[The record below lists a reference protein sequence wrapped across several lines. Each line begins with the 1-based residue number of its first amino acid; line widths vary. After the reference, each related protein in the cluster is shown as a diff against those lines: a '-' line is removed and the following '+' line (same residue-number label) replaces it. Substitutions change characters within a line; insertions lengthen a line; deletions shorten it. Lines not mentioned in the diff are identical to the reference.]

1 MEKVMQSFTDE
12 QKGIKEYY
20 LCDVL
25 QYGKRFP
32 MGTWIYFDVVD
43 YNAAAIVTKAMIEDV
58 LKWSEEDVVRK
69 LNSKT
74 FTDNK
79 LGGMFDSVFNRS
91 TYAAINN
98 AYPEK
103 YKPWQFANVPN
114 SYWTKE
120 TAAEATMW
128 LIEEKLK
135 WSEEE
140 LLKKLSTKTFY
151 DNGLRGMLNAV
162 FVNSPYAAI
171 DNAYPG
177 KYKPWQFEHAPKSY
191 WMKET
196 AVEATIWLIE
206 EKLKWS
212 EEDVVKKLSTKTFKD
227 NKLGGMLDSVL
238 NSSPY
243 AAIDN
248 AYPGKY
254 KPWQFE
260 HAPNSYWTKEAA
272 VEATI
277 WLIEEKLKWSDE
289 DVVKKLSQKTFYDNG
304 LRGMLTRVFANSP
317 YAAINNAYPG
327 KYKPWQFEHVPKSYW
342 TKETAVEAT
351 IWLIEEK
358 LKWSEEDI
366 VKKLSQKTF
375 YDNGLRGML
384 TQVFVNSPYAAI
396 NNAYPG
402 KYAKSDFYGYRNKV

>member
-79 LGGMFDSVFNRS
+79 LGGMLDSVFNRS

-120 TAAEATMW
+120 TAAEATKWFIEEKLKWSEEELLKKLSTKTFYDNGLGEILNATFTKSLYAAINNAYPEKYKPWQFANVPNSYWTKETAAEATRW

-151 DNGLRGMLNAV
+151 DNGLGEMLNAI
-162 FVNSPYAAI
+162 F
-171 DNAYPG
+171 
-177 KYKPWQFEHAPKSY
+177 
-191 WMKET
+191 
-196 AVEATIWLIE
+196 
-206 EKLKWS
+206 
-212 EEDVVKKLSTKTFKD
+212 TK
-227 NKLGGMLDSVL
+227 
-238 NSSPY
+238 
-243 AAIDN
+243 
-248 AYPGKY
+248 
-254 KPWQFE
+254 
-260 HAPNSYWTKEAA
+260 
-272 VEATI
+272 
-277 WLIEEKLKWSDE
+277 
-289 DVVKKLSQKTFYDNG
+289 
-304 LRGMLTRVFANSP
+304 SP
-317 YAAINNAYPG
+317 YAAINNAYPE
-327 KYKPWQFEHVPKSYW
+327 KYKPW
-342 TKETAVEAT
+342 
-351 IWLIEEK
+351 
-358 LKWSEEDI
+358 
-366 VKKLSQKTF
+366 
-375 YDNGLRGML
+375 
-384 TQVFVNSPYAAI
+384 
-396 NNAYPG
+396 
-402 KYAKSDFYGYRNKV
+402 

>member
-162 FVNSPYAAI
+162 FVNSPYSAI
-171 DNAYPG
+171 NSAYPD
-177 KYKPWQFEHAPKSY
+177 KYKPWQFPNVPLSY
-191 WMKET
+191 WNNET
-196 AVEATIWLIE
+196 AAEATKWLIE

-212 EEDVVKKLSTKTFKD
+212 EEDVVKKLS
-227 NKLGGMLDSVL
+227 
-238 NSSPY
+238 
-243 AAIDN
+243 
-248 AYPGKY
+248 
-254 KPWQFE
+254 
-260 HAPNSYWTKEAA
+260 
-272 VEATI
+272 
-277 WLIEEKLKWSDE
+277 
-289 DVVKKLSQKTFYDNG
+289 QKIFYDNG
-304 LRGMLTRVFANSP
+304 LRGMLARVFDGST

-327 KYKPWQFEHVPKSYW
+327 KYV
-342 TKETAVEAT
+342 
-351 IWLIEEK
+351 
-358 LKWSEEDI
+358 
-366 VKKLSQKTF
+366 
-375 YDNGLRGML
+375 
-384 TQVFVNSPYAAI
+384 
-396 NNAYPG
+396 
-402 KYAKSDFYGYRNKV
+402 KSDFYGYRSKV

>member
-12 QKGIKEYY
+12 QKEIKEYY

-43 YNAAAIVTKAMIEDV
+43 YNVAAIVTKAMIEDV

-103 YKPWQFANVPN
+103 YKPWQFAKVPL

-120 TAAEATMW
+120 TAAEATRW

-140 LLKKLSTKTFY
+140 LLKKLSK
-151 DNGLRGMLNAV
+151 
-162 FVNSPYAAI
+162 
-171 DNAYPG
+171 
-177 KYKPWQFEHAPKSY
+177 
-191 WMKET
+191 
-196 AVEATIWLIE
+196 
-206 EKLKWS
+206 
-212 EEDVVKKLSTKTFKD
+212 KTFKD
-227 NKLGGMLDSVL
+227 NKLIGMLD
-238 NSSPY
+238 
-243 AAIDN
+243 
-248 AYPGKY
+248 
-254 KPWQFE
+254 Q
-260 HAPNSYWTKEAA
+260 
-272 VEATI
+272 
-277 WLIEEKLKWSDE
+277 
-289 DVVKKLSQKTFYDNG
+289 
-304 LRGMLTRVFANSP
+304 VFDGSP

-327 KYKPWQFEHVPKSYW
+327 KYV
-342 TKETAVEAT
+342 
-351 IWLIEEK
+351 
-358 LKWSEEDI
+358 
-366 VKKLSQKTF
+366 
-375 YDNGLRGML
+375 
-384 TQVFVNSPYAAI
+384 
-396 NNAYPG
+396 
-402 KYAKSDFYGYRNKV
+402 KSDFYGYRSKV

>member
-98 AYPEK
+98 AYPGK

-212 EEDVVKKLSTKTFKD
+212 EEDVVKKLS
-227 NKLGGMLDSVL
+227 
-238 NSSPY
+238 
-243 AAIDN
+243 
-248 AYPGKY
+248 
-254 KPWQFE
+254 
-260 HAPNSYWTKEAA
+260 
-272 VEATI
+272 
-277 WLIEEKLKWSDE
+277 
-289 DVVKKLSQKTFYDNG
+289 QKIFYDNG
-304 LRGMLTRVFANSP
+304 LRGMLARVFDGSP

-327 KYKPWQFEHVPKSYW
+327 KYV
-342 TKETAVEAT
+342 
-351 IWLIEEK
+351 
-358 LKWSEEDI
+358 
-366 VKKLSQKTF
+366 
-375 YDNGLRGML
+375 
-384 TQVFVNSPYAAI
+384 
-396 NNAYPG
+396 
-402 KYAKSDFYGYRNKV
+402 KSDFYGYRSKV

>member
-25 QYGKRFP
+25 QYGKRFQS
-32 MGTWIYFDVVD
+32 GTWIYFDVVD
-43 YNAAAIVTKAMIEDV
+43 YNAAAIVTKSMIEDV
-58 LKWSEEDVVRK
+58 
-69 LNSKT
+69 
-74 FTDNK
+74 
-79 LGGMFDSVFNRS
+79 
-91 TYAAINN
+91 
-98 AYPEK
+98 
-103 YKPWQFANVPN
+103 
-114 SYWTKE
+114 
-120 TAAEATMW
+120 
-128 LIEEKLK
+128 LK

-140 LLKKLSTKTFY
+140 LLKKLSAKTFK
-151 DNGLRGMLNAV
+151 DNKLIGMLDQV
-162 FVNSPYAAI
+162 FDGSPYAAI
-171 DNAYPG
+171 NNAYPD
-177 KYKPWQFEHAPKSY
+177 KYKPWQFAKVPLSY
-191 WMKET
+191 WTKET
-196 AVEATIWLIE
+196 AAEATRWFIE

-212 EEDVVKKLSTKTFKD
+212 EEDVVKKLSRKTFKD

-260 HAPNSYWTKEAA
+260 HAP
-272 VEATI
+272 
-277 WLIEEKLKWSDE
+277 
-289 DVVKKLSQKTFYDNG
+289 
-304 LRGMLTRVFANSP
+304 
-317 YAAINNAYPG
+317 
-327 KYKPWQFEHVPKSYW
+327 KSYW

-358 LKWSEEDI
+358 LKWSEEDV

-384 TQVFVNSPYAAI
+384 TQVFANSPYAAI

-402 KYAKSDFYGYRNKV
+402 KYVKSDFYGYRNKV

>member
-58 LKWSEEDVVRK
+58 LKWSEEDVVKK
-69 LNSKT
+69 LGTKT
-74 FTDNK
+74 FKDNGLK
-79 LGGMFDSVFNRS
+79 GMLTNVFDGSS
-91 TYAAINN
+91 YAAINN
-98 AYPEK
+98 AYPGK
-103 YKPWQFANVPN
+103 YKPWQFEHVPK

-120 TAAEATMW
+120 TAVEATIW

-177 KYKPWQFEHAPKSY
+177 KYKPWQFAYVPNSYWTKENAIKATKWLIEEKLKWSEEELFKRLSIKVFRKYDLSGMIQHVYNYSSYSAINSAYPDKYKPWQFEHVPKSY
-191 WMKET
+191 WTKER

-212 EEDVVKKLSTKTFKD
+212 EEELLKKLST
-227 NKLGGMLDSVL
+227 
-238 NSSPY
+238 
-243 AAIDN
+243 
-248 AYPGKY
+248 
-254 KPWQFE
+254 
-260 HAPNSYWTKEAA
+260 
-272 VEATI
+272 
-277 WLIEEKLKWSDE
+277 
-289 DVVKKLSQKTFYDNG
+289 
-304 LRGMLTRVFANSP
+304 
-317 YAAINNAYPG
+317 
-327 KYKPWQFEHVPKSYW
+327 
-342 TKETAVEAT
+342 
-351 IWLIEEK
+351 
-358 LKWSEEDI
+358 
-366 VKKLSQKTF
+366 KTF

-402 KYAKSDFYGYRNKV
+402 KYVKSDFYGYRNKV

>member
-79 LGGMFDSVFNRS
+79 LGGMLDSVFNRS

-120 TAAEATMW
+120 TAAEATKWFIEEKLKWSEEELLKKLSTKTFYDNGLGEILNATFTKSLYAAINNAYPEKYKPWQFANVPNSYWTKETAAEATRWLIEEKLKWSEEELLKKLSTKTFCDNGLRGMLANVFDGSPYAAIDNAYPEKYKPWQFAKVPNSYWTKETAAEATRWLIEEKLKWSEEELLKKLSTKTFTDNKLVGMFASVFNRSPYAAINNAYPGKYKPWQFANVPKSYWTKETAAEATRW

-151 DNGLRGMLNAV
+151 DNGLGEMLNAI
-162 FVNSPYAAI
+162 F
-171 DNAYPG
+171 
-177 KYKPWQFEHAPKSY
+177 
-191 WMKET
+191 
-196 AVEATIWLIE
+196 
-206 EKLKWS
+206 
-212 EEDVVKKLSTKTFKD
+212 TK
-227 NKLGGMLDSVL
+227 
-238 NSSPY
+238 
-243 AAIDN
+243 
-248 AYPGKY
+248 
-254 KPWQFE
+254 
-260 HAPNSYWTKEAA
+260 
-272 VEATI
+272 
-277 WLIEEKLKWSDE
+277 
-289 DVVKKLSQKTFYDNG
+289 
-304 LRGMLTRVFANSP
+304 SP
-317 YAAINNAYPG
+317 YAAINNAYPE
-327 KYKPWQFEHVPKSYW
+327 KYKPW
-342 TKETAVEAT
+342 
-351 IWLIEEK
+351 
-358 LKWSEEDI
+358 
-366 VKKLSQKTF
+366 
-375 YDNGLRGML
+375 
-384 TQVFVNSPYAAI
+384 
-396 NNAYPG
+396 
-402 KYAKSDFYGYRNKV
+402 

>member
-58 LKWSEEDVVRK
+58 LKWSEEDVVKK
-69 LNSKT
+69 LGTKT
-74 FTDNK
+74 FKDNGLK
-79 LGGMFDSVFNRS
+79 GMLTNVFDGSS
-91 TYAAINN
+91 YAAINN

-120 TAAEATMW
+120 TAAEATIW

-151 DNGLRGMLNAV
+151 DNGLRGML
-162 FVNSPYAAI
+162 
-171 DNAYPG
+171 
-177 KYKPWQFEHAPKSY
+177 
-191 WMKET
+191 
-196 AVEATIWLIE
+196 
-206 EKLKWS
+206 
-212 EEDVVKKLSTKTFKD
+212 
-227 NKLGGMLDSVL
+227 DSVL

-254 KPWQFE
+254 KPWQF
-260 HAPNSYWTKEAA
+260 ANVPNSYWTKETAA
-272 VEATI
+272 EATI
-277 WLIEEKLKWSDE
+277 WLIEEKLKWSE
-289 DVVKKLSQKTFYDNG
+289 DTLLENLSARIFIENGLRGMLNSVFANSPYAVINNAYPGKYKPWQFAYVPNSYWTEETAIKATKWLIEEKLKWSEEELFKGLSIKVFIKYGLSGMILQVYNDSPYSAINSAYPDKYKPWQFQNVPSSYWNNETAAEATKWLIEEKLKWSEDTLLENLSARIFIKNG
-304 LRGMLTRVFANSP
+304 LRGMLTQVFANSP

-327 KYKPWQFEHVPKSYW
+327 KYV
-342 TKETAVEAT
+342 
-351 IWLIEEK
+351 
-358 LKWSEEDI
+358 
-366 VKKLSQKTF
+366 
-375 YDNGLRGML
+375 
-384 TQVFVNSPYAAI
+384 
-396 NNAYPG
+396 
-402 KYAKSDFYGYRNKV
+402 KSDFYGYRNKV

>member
-58 LKWSEEDVVRK
+58 LKWSEEDDVRK

-79 LGGMFDSVFNRS
+79 LGGMFDSVFNQS
-91 TYAAINN
+91 TYATINN

-103 YKPWQFANVPN
+103 YKPWQFAKVPL

-120 TAAEATMW
+120 TAAEATKW

-135 WSEEE
+135 WSEDT
-140 LLKKLSTKTFY
+140 LLENLSARIFIE
-151 DNGLRGMLNAV
+151 NGLRGMLNAV
-162 FVNSPYAAI
+162 FVNSPHKAI
-171 DNAYPG
+171 NNAYPG
-177 KYKPWQFEHAPKSY
+177 KYKPWQFERAPMSY
-191 WMKET
+191 WTNET
-196 AVEATIWLIE
+196 AAEATKWLIE

-212 EEDVVKKLSTKTFKD
+212 EEDVVKKL
-227 NKLGGMLDSVL
+227 G
-238 NSSPY
+238 
-243 AAIDN
+243 
-248 AYPGKY
+248 
-254 KPWQFE
+254 
-260 HAPNSYWTKEAA
+260 
-272 VEATI
+272 
-277 WLIEEKLKWSDE
+277 
-289 DVVKKLSQKTFYDNG
+289 QKIFYDNG

-327 KYKPWQFEHVPKSYW
+327 KYV
-342 TKETAVEAT
+342 
-351 IWLIEEK
+351 
-358 LKWSEEDI
+358 
-366 VKKLSQKTF
+366 
-375 YDNGLRGML
+375 
-384 TQVFVNSPYAAI
+384 
-396 NNAYPG
+396 
-402 KYAKSDFYGYRNKV
+402 KSDFYGYRNKVYFFF

>member
-1 MEKVMQSFTDE
+1 MQSFTDE

-58 LKWSEEDVVRK
+58 LKWSEEDVVKK
-69 LNSKT
+69 LGTKT
-74 FTDNK
+74 FKDNGLK
-79 LGGMFDSVFNRS
+79 GMLTNVFDGSS
-91 TYAAINN
+91 YAAINN
-98 AYPEK
+98 AYPGK
-103 YKPWQFANVPN
+103 YKPWQFEHVTR

-120 TAAEATMW
+120 RAVEATIW

-177 KYKPWQFEHAPKSY
+177 KYKPWQFANVPLSY
-191 WMKET
+191 WTKET
-196 AVEATIWLIE
+196 AAEATKWFIE

-212 EEDVVKKLSTKTFKD
+212 EEDVVKKLS
-227 NKLGGMLDSVL
+227 
-238 NSSPY
+238 
-243 AAIDN
+243 
-248 AYPGKY
+248 
-254 KPWQFE
+254 
-260 HAPNSYWTKEAA
+260 
-272 VEATI
+272 
-277 WLIEEKLKWSDE
+277 
-289 DVVKKLSQKTFYDNG
+289 QKIFYDNG
-304 LRGMLTRVFANSP
+304 LRGMLARVFDGSP

-327 KYKPWQFEHVPKSYW
+327 KYV
-342 TKETAVEAT
+342 
-351 IWLIEEK
+351 
-358 LKWSEEDI
+358 
-366 VKKLSQKTF
+366 
-375 YDNGLRGML
+375 
-384 TQVFVNSPYAAI
+384 
-396 NNAYPG
+396 
-402 KYAKSDFYGYRNKV
+402 KSDFCGYRNKV